1 MEENLH
7 RDKRPIRRLRRHHK
21 QNYEDWRKV
30 RAYPVRDIY
39 QFDVDHGPTYDAD
52 QVSDTGLRNSPL
64 VP

>member
-1 MEENLH
+1 M
-7 RDKRPIRRLRRHHK
+7 
-21 QNYEDWRKV
+21 YFSV

-64 VP
+64 VA